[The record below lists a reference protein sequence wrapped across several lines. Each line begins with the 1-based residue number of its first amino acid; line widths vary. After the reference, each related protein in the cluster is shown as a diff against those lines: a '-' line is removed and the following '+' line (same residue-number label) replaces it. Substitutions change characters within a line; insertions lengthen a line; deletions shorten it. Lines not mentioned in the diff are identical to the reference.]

1 MKLKQLLGGSKRKQ
15 KDHELGKKKKR
26 KFENDISQAK
36 ETIEAYNKM
45 MTSAMKRALEAKSI
59 ETKNAAM
66 KTAQTTKEAMDK
78 VSEELEYLQG
88 KLVRVVSKKPDS

>member
-1 MKLKQLLGGSKRKQ
+1 
-15 KDHELGKKKKR
+15 
-26 KFENDISQAK
+26 
-36 ETIEAYNKM
+36 M

-66 KTAQTTKEAMDK
+66 KTAQTTKESMDK

-88 KLVRVVSKKPDS
+88 KLVRVLSKKPDS